1 MTVAGRLARPVDWA
15 LRQEPRHGHP
25 AHPRGEARPPA
36 GPRPQPRPPLH
47 RLRRDAS
54 HDRLEH
60 LRLTPGPHGGPGA
73 HPGPGAGPAL
83 RPLLAGALRARRR
96 VRGAAL
102 RPPPVRGRTEPRPF
116 TNTITSCRR
125 LSSARSPCRSRPRTR
140 SPTTSLSR
148 LAALPAGERADIV
161 RLLVVAMIIDW
172 RIPRSAQPGA
182 GTTPDRGPPGSLHR
196 GSQAPGDATFVA
208 GPGLAGLEHQRQDLS
223 DLSADPPP

>member
-1 MTVAGRLARPVDWA
+1 MTVAGRLARPVDRA
-15 LRQEPRHGHP
+15 PRQEPRQGHP

-36 GPRPQPRPPLH
+36 GPRPQPV
-47 RLRRDAS
+47 RLFIDFVGMPVMTAWNIYAS
-54 HDRLEH
+54 PRVLTEARVRILAPARVQPCVRS
-60 LRLTPGPHGGPGA
+60 LR
-73 HPGPGAGPAL
+73 
-83 RPLLAGALRARRR
+83 GALRARRR

-148 LAALPAGERADIV
+148 LAARPAGERADIV
-161 RLLVVAMIIDW
+161 RLPVVAMIIDW

>member
-1 MTVAGRLARPVDWA
+1 MPVMTAWNIYAS
-15 LRQEPRHGHP
+15 PRVLT
-25 AHPRGEARPPA
+25 EARVRIPA
-36 GPRPQPRPPLH
+36 PARVQPCVRS
-47 RLRRDAS
+47 LR
-54 HDRLEH
+54 
-60 LRLTPGPHGGPGA
+60 
-73 HPGPGAGPAL
+73 
-83 RPLLAGALRARRR
+83 GALRARRR

-172 RIPRSAQPGA
+172 RIPRAAQPGA
-182 GTTPDRGPPGSLHR
+182 GTTPDRGPPGSLHWGR
-196 GSQAPGDATFVA
+196 QAPGGATFVA
-208 GPGLAGLEHQRQDLS
+208 WPGPGRPRAPAPGLARPVS
-223 DLSADPPP
+223 RSAPLTAPAGRPRWGPGGAPLPQAGRRAYMSWTSAAWKRATWCVGGSGSS